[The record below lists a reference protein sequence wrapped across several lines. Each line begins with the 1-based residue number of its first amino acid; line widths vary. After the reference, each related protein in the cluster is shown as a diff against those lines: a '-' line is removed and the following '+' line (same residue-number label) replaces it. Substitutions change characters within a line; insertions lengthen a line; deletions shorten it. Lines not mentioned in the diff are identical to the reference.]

1 VASRPTLCFLDEP
14 ASGLTPAER
23 AMVLDLVRQLSAER
37 QTTFAV
43 IEHDM
48 DVVFALA
55 DWIVVL
61 HRGRVLAEGPPAAIR
76 ENREVREIY
85 LGEELG

>member
-1 VASRPTLCFLDEP
+1 
-14 ASGLTPAER
+14 
-23 AMVLDLVRQLSAER
+23 
-37 QTTFAV
+37 
-43 IEHDM
+43 M

-55 DWIVVL
+55 EWIVVL

-76 ENREVREIY
+76 DHAEVREIY